1 MKTALIT
8 GASGKIGRALVKKFI
23 KEGYFVLC
31 HYSSSAGGIC
41 ILKEELKKD
50 GFLGNAKFY
59 QADFNDTNAVEN
71 LYNQIKKDYGGIDV
85 LVNNA
90 GVDLYGFMDATT
102 EEEFDRVMNVN
113 FKSAFMLSKF
123 ALPKM
128 IEEKSGNIVFISSVW
143 GITGASMESIYSAS
157 KSALI
162 GLTKSLAKE
171 LAPSGIRVNCVCPG
185 VIDTPMNDIFT
196 KEEKQE
202 IINEIPLGRMG
213 RAEEV
218 ASLVYFVSSND
229 ASYITGQVLTID
241 GGFIL

>member
-50 GFLGNAKFY
+50 GFLGNAEFY
-59 QADFNDTNAVEN
+59 QADFNDTKAVEN

-85 LVNNA
+85 LVNNS

-229 ASYITGQVLTID
+229 ASYITGQVLTVD